1 MRKGI
6 LLTACLVLVA
16 GTALGA
22 GSIISSFRSP
32 ATYVMGMGYY
42 SPYLYHADYSGR
54 RICVSTTTGSLVRT
68 VSAPAGTLGCDF
80 DGTYYWVAG
89 YSPAYLYQLTSTGSV
104 LRSWSVP
111 SGASPYGITF
121 DGTYVWY
128 SSARSGNM
136 IYQYT
141 SVGSL
146 IKSMSGPGSFNGG
159 LDWANGYIWVG
170 DWPSTNAGVFRIT
183 TTGSTV
189 ESYRPVPSGGRS
201 AGVAW
206 DGGYLWYSNYTNY
219 YVYKIDTVLT
229 SILPSSLGKIKSIY
243 R

>member
-1 MRKGI
+1 MRKWALI
-6 LLTACLVLVA
+6 AACLFLVA
-16 GTALGA
+16 GMAFGA

-32 ATYVMGMGYY
+32 SGYVMGMGYY
-42 SPYLYHADYSGR
+42 SPYLYHADYTNS
-54 RICVSTTTGSLVRT
+54 RIWATTTTGSVVRT
-68 VSAPAGTLGCDF
+68 LSAPAGTLGVDF
-80 DGTYYWVAG
+80 NGTYFWVAS
-89 YSPAYLYQLTSTGSV
+89 YSGMRLYQLTSTGSIV
-104 LRSWSVP
+104 RSWSAP
-111 SGASPYGITF
+111 ASPYGITF

-141 SVGSL
+141 STGSL

-159 LDWANGYIWVG
+159 LDWANGYIWIG
-170 DWPSTNAGVFRIT
+170 NWPGTNDGVYRLT
-183 TTGSTV
+183 TTGSVV
-189 ESYRPVPSGGRS
+189 ESYVPVPSGGRS

-206 DGGYLWYSNYTNY
+206 DGGYLWYSNYSNS

-229 SILPSSLGKIKSIY
+229 SIVPTSLGKIKSVY

>member
-6 LLTACLVLVA
+6 LLTACLFLVA

-32 ATYVMGMGYY
+32 AAYVMGMGYY
-42 SPYLYHADYSGR
+42 SPYLYHADYTNR
-54 RICVSTTTGSLVRT
+54 RIYTTTTTGSVVR
-68 VSAPAGTLGCDF
+68 SISSPAGTLGVDF
-80 DGTYYWVAG
+80 TGTYFWVSC
-89 YSPAYLYQLTSTGSV
+89 YSPRMVYQLTSTGSAV
-104 LRSWSVP
+104 RSFTP
-111 SGASPYGITF
+111 AADGYGITF
-121 DGTYVWY
+121 DGTYVWF

-141 SVGSL
+141 TAGSL

-170 DWPSTNAGVFRIT
+170 DWPPTNAGVFRIT
-183 TTGSTV
+183 TAGSVV

-206 DGGYLWYSNYTNY
+206 DGGYLWYSVNAANW
-219 YVYKIDTVLT
+219 VYKIDTVMT